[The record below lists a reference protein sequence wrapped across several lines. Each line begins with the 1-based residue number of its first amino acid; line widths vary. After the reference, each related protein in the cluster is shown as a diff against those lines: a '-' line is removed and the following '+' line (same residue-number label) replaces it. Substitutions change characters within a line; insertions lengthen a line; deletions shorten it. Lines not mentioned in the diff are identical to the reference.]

1 MAVKEKVKKR
11 IKKTKKV
18 MDETQSFLTKKAK
31 EKLGEAKQKKVFF
44 LGLLKIALVVVIAAL
59 VVPLLEE
66 FQVNLSFFLLLALI
80 VILLY
85 LQAIAE
91 KG

>member
-1 MAVKEKVKKR
+1 M
-11 IKKTKKV
+11 
-18 MDETQSFLTKKAK
+18 
-31 EKLGEAKQKKVFF
+31 
-44 LGLLKIALVVVIAAL
+44 GLLKIALVVIIAAL